1 MVAFGIETINQA
13 QPQADRNG
21 LDDSISYNLGAN
33 YNAGWAKFFFYTQ
46 IFENYTSAAK
56 TTTFSLDGG
65 VDGYGV
71 NVGVE
76 VPAFGGAVKAGR
88 LRREPRR

>member
-56 TTTFSLDGG
+56 TTTFS
-65 VDGYGV
+65 V

-76 VPAFGGAVKAGR
+76 VPAFGGAVMAGR

>member
-56 TTTFSLDGG
+56 TTPSASMAAWTATASMS
-65 VDGYGV
+65 
-71 NVGVE
+71 
-76 VPAFGGAVKAGR
+76 A
-88 LRREPRR
+88 LRFPPSAAP